1 MVYDP
6 EFRGPNPLG
15 WFHSIMEER
24 GFCMWFGL
32 FGLL

>member
-1 MVYDP
+1 MLYDL
-6 EFRGPNPLG
+6 EFRGLNPLG

-24 GFCMWFGL
+24 GFCGCFGL